1 MKHLFLSLKLLCINL
16 RPCAHTPSCSQF
28 PLLAEMT
35 IRSNFC
41 RFESGNLPSYRL
53 GHRHKI
59 KVCVEQRRDCET
71 SLNVERLTKDKTN
84 LILLLRTHAVS
95 IHEFCSD
102 HLSRLVTADTSD
114 KCDLSS
120 AGSERP
126 LGVGKRSPMEPPS
139 CPHTPSSCL
148 KTDNTTG
155 DLTLKISRQVA
166 LLCWQEEIRSVLE
179 VQRCESLWILS
190 ELFEYDKIQK
200 SSVVYESSTAQ
211 STRGDKQRKRKSSAG
226 VCAYGAEVICMAW
239 APCWKAAILPL
250 EISSSSLLTTGSEH

>member
-71 SLNVERLTKDKTN
+71 SLNVEISDSRKSNSKFETLWWNDVASNSGSVSETDKRQN
-84 LILLLRTHAVS
+84 EPILLLRTHAVS

-139 CPHTPSSCL
+139 CPHTA
-148 KTDNTTG
+148 
-155 DLTLKISRQVA
+155 SRGLNSKDIQAGRFA
-166 LLCWQEEIRSVLE
+166 LLAGRDQSVLE

-200 SSVVYESSTAQ
+200 SS
-211 STRGDKQRKRKSSAG
+211 G
-226 VCAYGAEVICMAW
+226 V
-239 APCWKAAILPL
+239 
-250 EISSSSLLTTGSEH
+250 